1 MEGARRPTVI
11 LLAVLLASLLALPL
25 LNSPSPSA
33 TVAVSPPRDVRSD
46 VGAASPS
53 PGAFALVS
61 TFEDLKPD
69 GWRAAQGTFTVQRQP
84 NYAGEPAL
92 VSSAEDGP
100 QLDVATHNVVAG
112 QTFLSLQGVI
122 HPGPGATG
130 FIGLGA
136 RGKPVLLIGLGAG
149 QVWAGPSLARLS
161 DLGPI
166 PIGSAQPNGW
176 TYVTANI
183 YQTDPSHS
191 APAMWEMD
199 VFVDQTAVPMVMGF
213 SVPAAGKYTEALIL
227 TTQGRVAYSDYIL
240 TTYEIAEALNAQFAP
255 NPSDGYGQG
264 SGVLVTLLPRFNILT
279 STIQLDN
286 WNVPRTGILSVQ
298 IDAMNPG
305 GANYP
310 SCHGFYQ
317 LGVDL
322 DPQGHIAP
330 WYVPKNC
337 NPFYFQE
344 SQIGVVSSGFVS
356 PPDTVLSLTIARVP
370 SEGEMVF
377 TLVDHNVRA
386 PDAVW
391 SAAIPYT
398 GPAFVAA
405 YTQIEWQATSRVPVS
420 QYFFNGSFAHLR
432 ISGQN
437 LSAPVRLGPEYMIPF
452 AVGVPPSWNFFYY
465 NRSDAGYSQ
474 VG

>member
-1 MEGARRPTVI
+1 MTGTRRSTRTVLEVVLVSI
-11 LLAVLLASLLALPL
+11 LLLPL
-25 LNSPSPSA
+25 VTISSVPADDRSA
-33 TVAVSPPRDVRSD
+33 ATLGSHAATAGVASD
-46 VGAASPS
+46 
-53 PGAFALVS
+53 PGAFAFVS
-61 TFEDLKPD
+61 TFEDLRSD
-69 GWRAAQGTFTVQRQP
+69 GWRSITGGFTVQDRL
-84 NYAGEPAL
+84 NYSGEPAL
-92 VSSAEDGP
+92 LSSARDGR
-100 QLDVATHNVVAG
+100 QLDIATAGIVPG
-112 QTFLSLQGVI
+112 QTFLSLQAVI
-122 HPGPGATG
+122 HTGTGGVG
-130 FIGLGA
+130 FIGLA
-136 RGKPVLLIGLGAG
+136 SHRSPMLLLGVG
-149 QVWAGPSLARLS
+149 EDQVWAGSNAAHLT
-161 DLGPI
+161 DLGAVPLNT
-166 PIGSAQPNGW
+166 AQPAGW

-183 YQTDPSHS
+183 YQSDPSNA
-191 APAMWEMD
+191 APATWKMD
-199 VFVDQTAVPMVMGF
+199 VFIDQTAEPIVVGF
-213 SVPAAGKYTEALIL
+213 SVPAAGEYTESLLL

-264 SGVLVTLLPRFNILT
+264 SGVLVSLLPRFNILT
-279 STIQLDN
+279 STILLDN

-322 DPQGHIAP
+322 DPHGHIAP

-344 SQIGVVSSGFVS
+344 SQIGIVSSGFVS
-356 PPDTVLSLTIARVP
+356 PPGTVLSLTIARVP

-377 TLVDHNVRA
+377 TLVDHDVSA

-465 NRSDAGYSQ
+465 SRSAAGYSQ